1 MPAPLPETEST
12 RTLRAWQRLWARLVR
27 FASRLELLLHRLRW
41 GLRRRY
47 GRLGPLQLV
56 TYRTFGNAQ
65 QLSVRG
71 RVVEA
76 STLARSLPAD
86 SRFQSVRRTLRRFH
100 TREVPDV
107 SVRVTFGAQ
116 RVSGT
121 TDHEGYFEV
130 TIPQPELGGP
140 GAWKTAE
147 VELTSAPV
155 RGFSAV
161 RATAQILVPPPS
173 AELGIISDIDDTVLR
188 TYVTRTLKMIWVTLS
203 GSAYTRQPFEGT
215 SELYRALV
223 AGASGHANNPVFYV
237 SKSPWN
243 LYDLLVDFMDYHEL
257 PRGALLLRD
266 IGVREAPPLD
276 HKSEA
281 VERLLESYPR
291 LRFVLIGDSGERDA
305 EIYCGL
311 AERHPGRVAAIY
323 IRDLGPLSFHDSAQ
337 QRRDLRLRAAAQ
349 GTEMLWITHAE
360 AALEHA
366 RESRLV
372 RRP

>member
-12 RTLRAWQRLWARLVR
+12 TALRARQRLWARLVR
-27 FASRLELLLHRLRW
+27 FASRLELWLHRLRW

-47 GRLGPLQLV
+47 GSLGPLQLV
-56 TYRTFGNAQ
+56 TYRTFGNEQ

-107 SVRVTFGAQ
+107 SLRVAFGAQ
-116 RVSGT
+116 SANGS

-130 TIPQPELGGP
+130 TISEPELGAP
-140 GAWKTAE
+140 GAWKTAA
-147 VELTSAPV
+147 VELTGAPL
-155 RGFSAV
+155 RGFLPV

-203 GSAYTRQPFEGT
+203 GSAYSREPFEGT

-223 AGASGHANNPVFYV
+223 AGVSGKANNPVFYV

-276 HKSEA
+276 HKSAA
-281 VERLLESYPR
+281 VQQLLESYPR

-305 EIYCGL
+305 EIYCSV
-311 AERHPGRVAAIY
+311 AERYPGRVAAIY
-323 IRDLGPLSFHDSAQ
+323 IRDVGAPSFHESAE
-337 QRRDLRLRAAAQ
+337 RMRDLRRRAQAHGA
-349 GTEMLWITHAE
+349 EMLWVSHAR

-366 RESRLV
+366 QKLGLAR
-372 RRP
+372 